1 MCDNVKAFS
10 EREADVLKLT
20 GILGIQNM
28 KANYMLALRAQE
40 SQKNMELATKDMHI
54 LALKTKSETV
64 SMRIITLVT
73 LFFLPGTFIS
83 VSLICQN

>member
-1 MCDNVKAFS
+1 
-10 EREADVLKLT
+10 
-20 GILGIQNM
+20 
-28 KANYMLALRAQE
+28 MLALRAQE
-40 SQKNMELATKDMHI
+40 SQENIELITKDMHS

-83 VSLICQN
+83 VSLISSVRTWASVC